1 MYEYVLFDLDGTL
14 TDPGIGIT
22 NAVIYALNKFSIRV
36 EDRTELY
43 RFIGPPL
50 LDSFQQFYGFS
61 LTESREAIQY
71 YREYYAEKGLLENR
85 VYDGIPEL
93 LRSLKKSGRK
103 LLVATSK
110 PEVYA
115 VQILEHFGLL
125 PYFDLAA
132 GASLDESRNR
142 KEDVIRYALQK
153 INGDPAQAVMVGD
166 RVHDVEGAKANGLP
180 VIGVLYGYGSEEELV
195 GAGADLIAKN
205 PGDVIRIIE
214 RRRQ

>member
-50 LDSFQQFYGFS
+50 LDSFQQFYGFN

-125 PYFDLAA
+125 PYFDLVA

-214 RRRQ
+214 RRPL

>member
-71 YREYYAEKGLLENR
+71 YREYYAEKGLLENQ

-125 PYFDLAA
+125 TYFDLVA

-142 KEDVIRYALQK
+142 KEDVIRYALRK

-195 GAGADLIAKN
+195 GAGANLIAKN

-214 RRRQ
+214 RKRQ

>member
-43 RFIGPPL
+43 RFIGLPL

-85 VYDGIPEL
+85 VYDEIPEL

-125 PYFDLAA
+125 PYFDLVA
-132 GASLDESRNR
+132 GASLDESRNC

-153 INGDPAQAVMVGD
+153 INGDSAQAVMVGD

-214 RRRQ
+214 RRPL

>member
-71 YREYYAEKGLLENR
+71 YREYYVEKGLLENW

-125 PYFDLAA
+125 PYFDLVA

-214 RRRQ
+214 RRPL

>member
-142 KEDVIRYALQK
+142 KEDVICYALQK

-180 VIGVLYGYGSEEELV
+180 VIGVLYGYGSEEKLV

>member
-214 RRRQ
+214 RRPL